1 VTAITAP
8 ARRKCDSGGGSFSHH
23 IKLKNTGDTL
33 DAPRPESDRRVG
45 RLRHLWTAA
54 MIWWN
59 APGVAGAIIFMIA
72 GAFCGVG
79 WYAGMRLWTKC
90 CARRASG

>member
-1 VTAITAP
+1 MPPDRNLIVASVAFAI
-8 ARRKCDSGGGSFSHH
+8 
-23 IKLKNTGDTL
+23 
-33 DAPRPESDRRVG
+33 
-45 RLRHLWTAA
+45 LWTAA